1 MGSTSPRGHKMPHH
15 GSNTKDRIARSLKT
29 LTARKSFHKIT
40 INDIAG
46 ECGMTR
52 ENFYYHFRDK
62 YDIVNWIILKE
73 IINPLSDIEDFESW
87 IKQLIFAIDKDRGVY
102 RRLVREV
109 GKDMVKENLYPL
121 MESRIRTPIDQSLD
135 SSVWNMRKE
144 KIDFA
149 TSYFAN
155 AFIEFVFHNTID
167 HEILDHEIFE
177 YNYEFLICN
186 FLTFVRIQKENNF
199 AQE

>member
-1 MGSTSPRGHKMPHH
+1 MLNHS
-15 GSNTKDRIARSLKT
+15 SNTKEKIAQALKV
-29 LTARKSFHKIT
+29 LTVRKSFHKIT
-40 INDIAG
+40 INDISG

-73 IINPLSDIEDFESW
+73 IIDPISEIEDFESW
-87 IKQLIFAIDKDRGVY
+87 LKELIFAIDKDRGVY
-102 RRLVREV
+102 KRLAGGV

-121 MESRIRTPIDQSLD
+121 MERRIRYLIDQSLD
-135 SSVWNMRKE
+135 SSVWYMRKE

-149 TSYFAN
+149 TSYFTN
-155 AFIEFVFHNTID
+155 AFVEFVLNHTID
-167 HEILDHEIFE
+167 HEILDPELFE
-177 YNYEFLICN
+177 YNYKFLFGN

>member
-1 MGSTSPRGHKMPHH
+1 MLNHS
-15 GSNTKDRIARSLKT
+15 SNTKEKIAQALKI

-40 INDIAG
+40 INDISG

-62 YDIVNWIILKE
+62 YDIVNWIIFKE
-73 IINPLSDIEDFESW
+73 IIDPISEIEDFESW
-87 IKQLIFAIDKDRGVY
+87 LKELIFAIDKDRGVY
-102 RRLVREV
+102 KRLAIGV
-109 GKDMVKENLYPL
+109 GKEMVKENLYPL
-121 MESRIRTPIDQSLD
+121 MERRIRYLIDQSLD
-135 SSVWNMRKE
+135 SSVWYMRKE

-149 TSYFAN
+149 TSYFTN
-155 AFIEFVFHNTID
+155 AFVEFVLNHTID
-167 HEILDHEIFE
+167 HEILDPDLFE
-177 YNYEFLICN
+177 YNYKFLFSN

>member
-1 MGSTSPRGHKMPHH
+1 MLNHS
-15 GSNTKDRIARSLKT
+15 SNTKEKIAQALKI
-29 LTARKSFHKIT
+29 LTTRKSFHKIT
-40 INDIAG
+40 INDISG

-73 IINPLSDIEDFESW
+73 IIDPLSEIEDFESW
-87 IKQLIFAIDKDRGVY
+87 LKELIFAIDKDRGVY
-102 RRLVREV
+102 KRLASGV

-121 MESRIRTPIDQSLD
+121 VERRIRHLVDQSLD
-135 SSVWNMRKE
+135 SSVWYMRKE

-149 TSYFAN
+149 TSYFTN
-155 AFIEFVFHNTID
+155 AFVEFVLNHTID
-167 HEILDHEIFE
+167 HEILDPELFE
-177 YNYEFLICN
+177 YNYKFLFGN

>member
-1 MGSTSPRGHKMPHH
+1 MLNQ
-15 GSNTKDRIARSLKT
+15 GSNTKERIAQALKT
-29 LTARKSFHKIT
+29 LTVKKSFHKIT
-40 INDIAG
+40 INDISG

-62 YDIVNWIILKE
+62 FDIVNWILLKE
-73 IINPLSDIEDFESW
+73 IINPLSEVEDFEIW
-87 IKQLIFAIDKDRGVY
+87 VKELIFAIDKDRGVY
-102 RRLVREV
+102 KRLVGEI

-121 MESRIRTPIDQSLD
+121 MERKIRYLIDRSLD

-149 TSYFAN
+149 ASYFTN
-155 AFIEFVFHNTID
+155 AFIEFVFYHTID
-167 HEILDHEIFE
+167 HEILDLELFE
-177 YNYEFLICN
+177 YNYEFLFSN

-199 AQE
+199 AKE

>member
-1 MGSTSPRGHKMPHH
+1 MLNQ
-15 GSNTKDRIARSLKT
+15 GSNTKERIAQALKT
-29 LTARKSFHKIT
+29 LTVKKSFHKIT
-40 INDIAG
+40 INDISG

-62 YDIVNWIILKE
+62 FDIVNWILLKE
-73 IINPLSDIEDFESW
+73 IINPLSEIEDFEIW
-87 IKQLIFAIDKDRGVY
+87 VKELIFAIDKDRGVY
-102 RRLVREV
+102 KRLVGEI

-121 MESRIRTPIDQSLD
+121 MERKIRYLIDRSLD

-149 TSYFAN
+149 ASYFTN
-155 AFIEFVFHNTID
+155 AFIEFVLYHTID
-167 HEILDHEIFE
+167 HEILDPELFE
-177 YNYEFLICN
+177 YNYEFLFSN

-199 AQE
+199 AKE

>member
-1 MGSTSPRGHKMPHH
+1 MLNHS
-15 GSNTKDRIARSLKT
+15 SNTKEKIAQALKI
-29 LTARKSFHKIT
+29 LIARKSFHKIT
-40 INDIAG
+40 INDISG

-73 IINPLSDIEDFESW
+73 IIDPLSEIEDFESW
-87 IKQLIFAIDKDRGVY
+87 LKELIFAIDKDRGVY
-102 RRLVREV
+102 KRLASGV

-121 MESRIRTPIDQSLD
+121 VERRIRHLVDRSLD
-135 SSVWNMRKE
+135 SSIWYMRKE

-149 TSYFAN
+149 TSYFTN
-155 AFIEFVFHNTID
+155 AFVEFVLNHTID
-167 HEILDHEIFE
+167 HEILDPELFE
-177 YNYEFLICN
+177 YNYKFLFSN

>member
-1 MGSTSPRGHKMPHH
+1 MLNQ
-15 GSNTKDRIARSLKT
+15 GSNTKERIAQALKT
-29 LTARKSFHKIT
+29 LTVKKSFHKIT
-40 INDIAG
+40 INDISG

-62 YDIVNWIILKE
+62 FDIVNWILLKE
-73 IINPLSDIEDFESW
+73 IINPLSEVEDFEIW
-87 IKQLIFAIDKDRGVY
+87 VKELIFAIDKDRGVY
-102 RRLVREV
+102 KRLVGEI

-121 MESRIRTPIDQSLD
+121 MERKIRYLIDRSLD

-149 TSYFAN
+149 ASYFTN
-155 AFIEFVFHNTID
+155 AFIEFVLYHTID
-167 HEILDHEIFE
+167 HEILDPELFE
-177 YNYEFLICN
+177 YNYEFLFSN

-199 AQE
+199 AKE